1 MRNGRLVFGLFA
13 TAMLL
18 LAAALALSVLSL

>member
-13 TAMLL
+13 AAMLL